1 LKPLA
6 NNLIAAIAMK
16 IKHRKLVGL
25 ICLPFLFMFAG
36 CPDYS
41 HLRPVPDYE
50 NMTDS
55 GGEPAEEDGSEQLD
69 DQ

>member
-1 LKPLA
+1 
-6 NNLIAAIAMK
+6 MK
-16 IKHRKLVGL
+16 RTMIVTFAFA
-25 ICLPFLFMFAG
+25 CLLLTG

-55 GGEPAEEDGSEQLD
+55 GEETPEDAESEDDS
-69 DQ
+69 

>member
-1 LKPLA
+1 MLMRSLA
-6 NNLIAAIAMK
+6 VFFSLLTI
-16 IKHRKLVGL
+16 
-25 ICLPFLFMFAG
+25 MFFSG

-55 GGEPAEEDGSEQLD
+55 GGETEADNGVSEN
-69 DQ
+69 

>member
-1 LKPLA
+1 
-6 NNLIAAIAMK
+6 
-16 IKHRKLVGL
+16 
-25 ICLPFLFMFAG
+25 MFAG